1 MTGNWQN
8 KIKDYEIAP
17 PQEAWNK
24 IADQLDEEFDPKDT
38 ALSQKMHDYEVQ
50 PPSFIFDNVMTG
62 ITAEEVEQP
71 STPVRR
77 LPRKRFAVAAITIGL
92 AILSLLYLFLPGSRS
107 FTESSVVSIPTR
119 DNPATPSPSPGEI
132 IITPD
137 QPSNTIVLQ
146 RDAEKKFVLNDQRS
160 RRNARKSRPTSV
172 RTVLPAAPENN
183 IAVTA
188 PPIFDGTGNV
198 IMDESLVSSP
208 DENYIIVT
216 SPNGE
221 QTKISR
227 KFMKMLTVMN
237 GGNDNYYV
245 NPENF
250 LWKMRFDEW
259 RSKLLQQAS
268 YIPTA
273 NNFLDIMD
281 LKELLQEN

>member
-8 KIKDYEIAP
+8 KIKDYEIIP
-17 PQEAWNK
+17 PQEVWNK
-24 IADQLDEEFDPKDT
+24 VAEQLDEEFDPAET
-38 ALSQKMHDYEVQ
+38 SLSQKLADFEVE
-50 PPSFIFDNVMTG
+50 PPSVIFDNVMTG
-62 ITAEEVEQP
+62 IASESISQS
-71 STPVRR
+71 STPVLRF
-77 LPRKRFAVAAITIGL
+77 PRKRVAIAAITIGL
-92 AILSLLYLFLPGSRS
+92 ALLSLLYFLNPASKS
-107 FTESSVVSIPTR
+107 FTQSSVVSIPKR
-119 DNPATPSPSPGEI
+119 DNPEKPSPSEIEVKVNPGQPFNPI
-132 IITPD
+132 ASPGDPD
-137 QPSNTIVLQ
+137 
-146 RDAEKKFVLNDQRS
+146 KKFVLAEQRTP
-160 RRNARKSRPTSV
+160 RNARKSRPSSIQ
-172 RTVLPAAPENN
+172 TVLPANSENN
-183 IAVTA
+183 ISVTA

-198 IMDESLVSSP
+198 IMDETLISTP

-250 LWKMRFDEW
+250 LWKMRFEEW